1 MSIQL
6 NISHETSLLFQ
17 RALSRQKY
25 HIKKILSDDLMDTPE
40 QKAELQKEI
49 EECTYFLTILK
60 GECK

>member
-17 RALSRQKY
+17 RALSRQKH

-40 QKAELQKEI
+40 QIAELEKEI
-49 EECTYFLTILK
+49 TDCTFFIDLLK
-60 GECK
+60 GEAK